1 MKSAAQATY
10 EIQQGNLTSEA
21 YVAQCAA
28 AVEQHEPRVQAL
40 AHYDAEAAMAAA
52 RQADQAPWKGI
63 LHGIPVIVKDVF
75 DTQDLP
81 TTFNSPLY
89 EGAQPVKDAAIVSIM
104 KAAGAIMFAKATT
117 VEFASLGQVPPTTN
131 PLDPART
138 PGGSSSGSA
147 AAVAAGM
154 APLAIGTQTGGS
166 TIRPASFCGLAAMK
180 PTFGTVPI
188 EGMRPYA
195 PSLDTVGWMARD
207 VEDLALLAQVFRVSV
222 SSGEPASRPPRVGV
236 YPTAYWDQADQ
247 DTHEAVTA
255 AADALA
261 AAGAKVSQAPR
272 VPGDERLN
280 EAQDIIMHGEGRAA
294 FLAEYVQWPEQLH
307 PAFVDEVGNAN
318 GYDANQLRWAYDH
331 LAAMRMAFD
340 LAMAEFDVL
349 LTPSVPGEAPLGHQS
364 TGDAVFNRLWT
375 GLHMPAITLPGY
387 VGSHGL
393 PVGVQLVAQRF
404 DDKRLLEAASFAQAA
419 IAVQL
424 QG

>member
-1 MKSAAQATY
+1 MKSAAQAIY

-40 AHYDAEAAMAAA
+40 AHYDAEATMAAA
-52 RQADQAPWKGI
+52 RQADQAPWKGV

-89 EGAQPVKDAAIVSIM
+89 EGAQPVKDAAIVSIL
-104 KAAGAIMFAKATT
+104 KAAGAIVFAKATT

-131 PLDPART
+131 PLDPTRT

-195 PSLDTVGWMARD
+195 PSLDTVGWMARNVD
-207 VEDLALLAQVFRVSV
+207 DLALLHGVFKVS
-222 SSGEPASRPPRVGV
+222 ASRSAEMGSPRVGV
-236 YPTAYWDQADQ
+236 YPTAYWDQAET
-247 DTHEAVTA
+247 DTHEAIAA

-261 AAGAKVSQAPR
+261 ALGATVSQVSR
-272 VPGDERLN
+272 VPGDDRLN

-294 FLAEYVQWPEQLH
+294 FLAEYKQWPERLH
-307 PAFVDEVGNAN
+307 PAFVDEVRNAN

-331 LAAMRMAFD
+331 LAAMRMTFD
-340 LAMAEFDVL
+340 QVMTEFDVL
-349 LTPSVPGEAPLGHQS
+349 LTPSVPGEAPVGLES

-375 GLHMPAITLPGY
+375 GLHMPAVTLPGY
-387 VGSHGL
+387 TGSNGL
-393 PVGVQLVAQRF
+393 PVGVQLVAPRF
-404 DDKRLLEAASFAQAA
+404 NDRQLLETASFAQAA
-419 IAVQL
+419 IAKQL
-424 QG
+424 QE